1 MDLLM
6 RFIFNQKENL
16 CSPQINKCWLIIFA
30 PISEWIDGSPITIS
44 SFFRFSFLCAIVYLA
59 TNSIFCQL
67 MHVQFIRS
75 FAHSFKRRPPLL
87 SIIFVRAFETSESLP
102 NDDLIFLDCINCL
115 FALFARLVLIFFL
128 NISSVLCA
136 CECLWLFYRFSISN
150 KNPFHITKKEINR
163 LTIRKRQRAGRKD
176 ADSVLNVF
184 TQRGERGRE

>member
-30 PISEWIDGSPITIS
+30 PISEWDRWVSLLSLSLLFCVFHS
-44 SFFRFSFLCAIVYLA
+44 SVASYILLR
-59 TNSIFCQL
+59 NSIFCQL

-75 FAHSFKRRPPLL
+75 FTHSFKRRPPLL
-87 SIIFVRAFETSESLP
+87 SIIFIRAFETSESLP

-128 NISSVLCA
+128 NISTVLCA

-150 KNPFHITKKEINR
+150 KNRFCITKNEINR
-163 LTIRKRQRAGRKD
+163 LRIRKRYRDKKKRCIFCFKC
-176 ADSVLNVF
+176 V
-184 TQRGERGRE
+184 